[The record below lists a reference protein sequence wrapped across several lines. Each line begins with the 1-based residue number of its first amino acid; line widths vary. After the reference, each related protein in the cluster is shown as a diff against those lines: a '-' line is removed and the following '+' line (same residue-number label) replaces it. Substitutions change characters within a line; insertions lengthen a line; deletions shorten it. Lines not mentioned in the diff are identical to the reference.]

1 MAYTTIDDPSAHHQA
16 VLYTGGGN
24 GSSVTFDGNSD
35 LQVDWLWVKRRDSA
49 NNSKV
54 FDTSR
59 GMGSGDEPYFTTIS
73 AEKEQ
78 TYGYITSVNSD
89 GFTWDNVD
97 NSVGTSSNT
106 YVAWGW
112 KANGGT
118 RTTFTESSNNP
129 GGGHQANTTAGFSI
143 VDYTGTGGNGTVSHG
158 LGVKPT
164 MMIIKNRD
172 QDDDWV
178 VYVESLGNTKAMFL
192 NNTDPVYTL
201 TDLFNS
207 TTPTSSVF
215 TVGTNDRTN
224 ADGEEYIAYC
234 FAPIQGYSKF
244 GSYTGNGDAD
254 GTFIYTGFKP
264 AFVLTMDTDTSNKNR
279 YQFDIARNPFNVH
292 DDLIAPNLNNAEDS
306 GTGTYLDFLSDGFK
320 MRQDFSH
327 MNASGSAQIYWAF
340 AHSPFVSSKGVPTTA
355 V

>member
-16 VLYTGGGN
+16 VLYTGAGN
-24 GSSVTFDGNSD
+24 NSSVTFGGNSN

-78 TYGYITSVNSD
+78 TFGYLTSVDSD

-129 GGGHQANTTAGFSI
+129 GGGYQANTTAGFSI

-158 LGVKPT
+158 LGAVPT

-178 VYVESLGNTKAMFL
+178 VYFEALGNTKAMFL

-215 TVGTNDRTN
+215 TVGTN
-224 ADGEEYIAYC
+224 
-234 FAPIQGYSKF
+234 
-244 GSYTGNGDAD
+244 
-254 GTFIYTGFKP
+254 
-264 AFVLTMDTDTSNKNR
+264 
-279 YQFDIARNPFNVH
+279 
-292 DDLIAPNLNNAEDS
+292 
-306 GTGTYLDFLSDGFK
+306 
-320 MRQDFSH
+320 
-327 MNASGSAQIYWAF
+327 
-340 AHSPFVSSKGVPTTA
+340 
-355 V
+355 